1 MSVELHQSS
10 TEAHPH
16 DLVGPID
23 DVLVEAIW
31 HELDRQ
37 LPRARVRCVVAEVA
51 LGFRN
56 ATVKTFVP
64 IFVRQQAL
72 ERLRRELDELTP
84 TDDRLLNEYK

>member
-1 MSVELHQSS
+1 MSIELHQNAD
-10 TEAHPH
+10 EVHPY
-16 DLVGPID
+16 DVVDGVE